1 MFNADGNLH
10 KAMLLASIIAAN
22 SKWLS
27 FPLLTVFAQ
36 GSPTLHLDFRVLEPR
51 NETFSHVNEITQLH
65 KLRIAVVAE
74 SFLPQI
80 NGVTNSVLR
89 ILDFFK
95 CNGHEALIIAPDSA
109 GGPSE
114 YAGFEIMRVPALNVK
129 GLIPIALPQQFAKAR
144 VLDFNPDVIHLA
156 SPALLGNY
164 VARFARKNEIPTL
177 SVYQT
182 DLAGFAN
189 HYGFQIANST
199 LNKFV
204 GRVHS
209 NSDRTLAPSTSAC
222 NYLNELGVPGVEL
235 WRRGVDAERFRPE
248 NRDQELRNS
257 LLGNRPDRTLI
268 GYVGR
273 LAHEK
278 RLEDLISLDEQD
290 DVQLVIVGDGPVR
303 ARLERKLPNAIFTGF
318 KGGAD
323 LARMY
328 ASLDIFIHTGQH
340 ETFCQSIQ
348 EALASGV
355 PVIAPNSGG
364 PIDLVENGK
373 TGYLIN
379 TGNPKEIK
387 RVVKLIQQSDTS
399 ELRQVTRESVVNRT
413 WQSINQELISHYLQL
428 IAIKKSRRK
437 ELVA

>member
-1 MFNADGNLH
+1 MND
-10 KAMLLASIIAAN
+10 
-22 SKWLS
+22 
-27 FPLLTVFAQ
+27 
-36 GSPTLHLDFRVLEPR
+36 
-51 NETFSHVNEITQLH
+51 ITQLH

-95 CNGHEALIIAPDSA
+95 LNGHEAIVVAPESS
-109 GGPSE
+109 GGPTE
-114 YAGFEIMRVPALNVK
+114 YAGFEILRVPALNVK
-129 GLIPIALPQQFAKAR
+129 GLIPIGIPQQFAKAR
-144 VLDFNPDVIHLA
+144 VLDFKPDVIHLA

-164 VARFARKNEIPTL
+164 VARFAKKNEIPTL

-189 HYGFQIANST
+189 HYGFQLANAT

-222 NYLNELGVPGVEL
+222 DYLNDLGVPGVEL
-235 WRRGVDAERFRPE
+235 WRRGVDSERFRPE
-248 NRDQELRNS
+248 NRDQDLRDS
-257 LLGNRPDRTLI
+257 LLGDRPDRTLI
-268 GYVGR
+268 GYIGR

-278 RLEDLISLDEQD
+278 RIEDLISLDEQD
-290 DVQLVIVGDGPVR
+290 DVQLVIVGDGPIR

-318 KGGAD
+318 KNGED

-387 RVVKLIQQSDTS
+387 RVVKLIQEGNAENWRKSARD
-399 ELRQVTRESVVNRT
+399 SVVNRT
-413 WQSINQELISHYLQL
+413 WQSINQELISHYQQL
-428 IAIKKSRRK
+428 ISNRK
-437 ELVA
+437 RTRSELVA

>member
-1 MFNADGNLH
+1 
-10 KAMLLASIIAAN
+10 
-22 SKWLS
+22 
-27 FPLLTVFAQ
+27 
-36 GSPTLHLDFRVLEPR
+36 
-51 NETFSHVNEITQLH
+51 VNDIVQLH

-95 CNGHEALIIAPDSA
+95 LNGHEAIIIAPESV

-114 YAGFEIMRVPALNVK
+114 YAGFEILRVPAINVK

-144 VLDFNPDVIHLA
+144 VLDFTPDIIHLA
-156 SPALLGNY
+156 SPAILGNY
-164 VARFARKNEIPTL
+164 VARFAKKNEIPTL

-189 HYGFQIANST
+189 HYGFQIANAT

-204 GRVHS
+204 GKVHS

-222 NYLNELGVPGVEL
+222 NYLNQLGVQDVEL
-235 WRRGVDAERFRPE
+235 WRRGVDSVRFSPDK
-248 NRDQELRNS
+248 RDEELRKE

-268 GYVGR
+268 GYIGR

-278 RLEDLISLDEQD
+278 RLEDLISLDDQD
-290 DVQLVIVGDGPVR
+290 DVQLVIVGDGPTR

-318 KGGAD
+318 KSGED

-328 ASLDIFIHTGQH
+328 ASLDIFIHTGQD

-387 RVVKLIQQSDTS
+387 RVVKLIQESDTT

-413 WQSINQELISHYLQL
+413 WQSINQELISHYLEL
-428 IAIKKSRRK
+428 ISMKKITPA

>member
-1 MFNADGNLH
+1 
-10 KAMLLASIIAAN
+10 MLLASIMAAN

-36 GSPTLHLDFRVLEPR
+36 GSPTLHLDFRVLEPP
-51 NETFSHVNEITQLH
+51 NETFGHVNEITQLH

-95 CNGHEALIIAPDSA
+95 SNGHEALIIAPDSA
-109 GGPSE
+109 GGPIE

-129 GLIPIALPQQFAKAR
+129 GLIPLALPQQFAKAR

-164 VARFARKNEIPTL
+164 VARFARKSEIPTL

-189 HYGFQIANST
+189 HYGFQIASST

-222 NYLNELGVPGVEL
+222 NYLNDLGVPGVEL

-318 KGGAD
+318 KGGED

-364 PIDLVENGK
+364 PIDLVEDGK

-379 TGNPKEIK
+379 TGNPREIK
-387 RVVKLIQQSDTS
+387 RVVKLIQAGNATDWR
-399 ELRQVTRESVVNRT
+399 ERTRNSVVNRT
-413 WQSINQELISHYLQL
+413 WQSINQELIIHYLQL
-428 IAIKKSRRK
+428 IAMNKLRRK

>member
-1 MFNADGNLH
+1 
-10 KAMLLASIIAAN
+10 
-22 SKWLS
+22 
-27 FPLLTVFAQ
+27 
-36 GSPTLHLDFRVLEPR
+36 
-51 NETFSHVNEITQLH
+51 VNDITQLH

-95 CNGHEALIIAPDSA
+95 LNGHEAIVVAPESS
-109 GGPSE
+109 GGPTE
-114 YAGFEIMRVPALNVK
+114 YAGFEILRVPALNVK
-129 GLIPIALPQQFAKAR
+129 GLIPIGIPQQFAKAR
-144 VLDFNPDVIHLA
+144 VLDFEPDVIHLA
-156 SPALLGNY
+156 SPAILGNY
-164 VARFARKNEIPTL
+164 VARFAKKNEIPTL

-189 HYGFQIANST
+189 HYGFQLANAT

-222 NYLNELGVPGVEL
+222 DYLNELGVPGVQL
-235 WRRGVDAERFRPE
+235 WRRGVDSERFRPE
-248 NRDQELRNS
+248 NRDQDLRDS
-257 LLGNRPDRTLI
+257 LLGDRPDRTLI
-268 GYVGR
+268 GYIGR

-278 RLEDLISLDEQD
+278 RIEDLISLDEQD
-290 DVQLVIVGDGPVR
+290 DVQLVIVGDGPIR

-318 KGGAD
+318 KNGED

-387 RVVKLIQQSDTS
+387 RVVKLIQEGNAENWRKSARD
-399 ELRQVTRESVVNRT
+399 SVVNRT
-413 WQSINQELISHYLQL
+413 WQSINQELISHYQQL
-428 IAIKKSRRK
+428 ISNRK
-437 ELVA
+437 RTRSELVA

>member
-1 MFNADGNLH
+1 M
-10 KAMLLASIIAAN
+10 
-22 SKWLS
+22 
-27 FPLLTVFAQ
+27 
-36 GSPTLHLDFRVLEPR
+36 
-51 NETFSHVNEITQLH
+51 NEITQLH
-65 KLRIAVVAE
+65 KLRVAVVAE

-95 CNGHEALIIAPDSA
+95 SNGHEAIIIAPESV

-114 YAGFEIMRVPALNVK
+114 YAGFEILRVPAINVK
-129 GLIPIALPQQFAKAR
+129 GLIPIALPQQLAKAR
-144 VLDFNPDVIHLA
+144 VLNFQPDVIHLA

-164 VARFARKNEIPTL
+164 VARFAKKNAIPTL

-189 HYGFQIANST
+189 HYGFQLANAT

-222 NYLNELGVPGVEL
+222 DYLNELGVPGVEL
-235 WRRGVDAERFRPE
+235 WRRGVDSERFRPE
-248 NRDQELRNS
+248 NRDQNLRNS
-257 LLGNRPDRTLI
+257 LLGNRPDRTLV
-268 GYVGR
+268 GYIGR

-278 RLEDLISLDEQD
+278 RIEDLISLDEQD
-290 DVQLVIVGDGPVR
+290 DVQLVIVGDGPIR
-303 ARLERKLPNAIFTGF
+303 ERLERKLPNAIFTGF
-318 KGGAD
+318 KTGHD

-364 PIDLVENGK
+364 PIDLVEDGK

-387 RVVKLIQQSDTS
+387 RVVKLIQQSNAA
-399 ELRQVTRESVVNRT
+399 ELRKVTRESVVNRT
-413 WQSINQELISHYLQL
+413 WLSINQELIRHYLDL
-428 IAIKKSRRK
+428 IAAKESSRAG
-437 ELVA
+437 LVA

>member
-1 MFNADGNLH
+1 M
-10 KAMLLASIIAAN
+10 
-22 SKWLS
+22 
-27 FPLLTVFAQ
+27 
-36 GSPTLHLDFRVLEPR
+36 
-51 NETFSHVNEITQLH
+51 QLR

-89 ILDFFK
+89 ILDFFQK
-95 CNGHEALIIAPDSA
+95 NGHEALIIAPESN
-109 GGPSE
+109 GGPTE
-114 YAGFEIMRVPALNVK
+114 YAGFEILRVPALNVK
-129 GLIPIALPQQFAKAR
+129 GLIPIGLPQQFAKAR
-144 VLDFNPDVIHLA
+144 VLDFNPDIIHLA
-156 SPALLGNY
+156 SPAILGNY
-164 VARFARKNEIPTL
+164 MARFAKKSEIPTL

-189 HYGFQIANST
+189 HYGFQIANTT
-199 LNKFV
+199 LNRFV

-222 NYLNELGVPGVEL
+222 NYLNELGVKEVEL
-235 WRRGVDAERFRPE
+235 WRRGVDSERFSPE
-248 NRDQELRNS
+248 KSDEELRKE
-257 LLGNRPDRTLI
+257 LLGNRQDRTLI
-268 GYVGR
+268 GYIGR

-290 DVQLVIVGDGPVR
+290 DVQLVIVGDGPTR

-318 KGGAD
+318 KNGED
-323 LARMY
+323 LSRIY
-328 ASLDIFIHTGQH
+328 ASLDIFIHTGQD

-364 PIDLVENGK
+364 PIDLVEDGK

-387 RVVKLIQQSDTS
+387 RAVKLIQQSDVT
-399 ELRQVTRESVVNRT
+399 EMRKVTRESVVNRT
-413 WQSINQELISHYLQL
+413 WQSINQELINHYLDL
-428 IAIKKSRRK
+428 IAVKATNRA

>member
-1 MFNADGNLH
+1 
-10 KAMLLASIIAAN
+10 
-22 SKWLS
+22 
-27 FPLLTVFAQ
+27 
-36 GSPTLHLDFRVLEPR
+36 
-51 NETFSHVNEITQLH
+51 VNEITQLH
-65 KLRIAVVAE
+65 KLRVAVVAE

-95 CNGHEALIIAPDSA
+95 SNGHEAIIIAPESV

-114 YAGFEIMRVPALNVK
+114 YAGFEILRVPAINVK
-129 GLIPIALPQQFAKAR
+129 GLIPIALPQQLAKAR
-144 VLDFNPDVIHLA
+144 VLNFQPDVIHLA

-164 VARFARKNEIPTL
+164 VARFAKKNAIPTL

-189 HYGFQIANST
+189 HYGFQLANAT

-222 NYLNELGVPGVEL
+222 DYLNELGVPGVEL
-235 WRRGVDAERFRPE
+235 WRRGVDSERFRPE
-248 NRDQELRNS
+248 NRDQNLRNS
-257 LLGNRPDRTLI
+257 LLGNRPDRTLV
-268 GYVGR
+268 GYIGR

-278 RLEDLISLDEQD
+278 RIEDLISLDEQD
-290 DVQLVIVGDGPVR
+290 DVQLVIVGDGPIR
-303 ARLERKLPNAIFTGF
+303 ERLERKLPNAIFTGF
-318 KGGAD
+318 KTGHD

-364 PIDLVENGK
+364 PIDLVEDGK

-387 RVVKLIQQSDTS
+387 RVVKLIQQSDVT
-399 ELRQVTRESVVNRT
+399 ELRKVTRESVVNRT
-413 WQSINQELISHYLQL
+413 WLSINQELIKHYLDL
-428 IAIKKSRRK
+428 IAAKESSRA

>member
-1 MFNADGNLH
+1 
-10 KAMLLASIIAAN
+10 
-22 SKWLS
+22 
-27 FPLLTVFAQ
+27 
-36 GSPTLHLDFRVLEPR
+36 
-51 NETFSHVNEITQLH
+51 VNEITQLH
-65 KLRIAVVAE
+65 KLRVAVVAE

-95 CNGHEALIIAPDSA
+95 SNGHEAIIIAPESV

-114 YAGFEIMRVPALNVK
+114 YAGFEILRVPAINVK
-129 GLIPIALPQQFAKAR
+129 GLIPIALPQQLAKAR
-144 VLDFNPDVIHLA
+144 VLNFQPDVIHLA

-164 VARFARKNEIPTL
+164 VARFAKKNAIPTL

-189 HYGFQIANST
+189 HYGFQLANAT

-222 NYLNELGVPGVEL
+222 DYLNELGVPGVEL
-235 WRRGVDAERFRPE
+235 WRRGVDSERFRPE
-248 NRDQELRNS
+248 NRDQNLRNS
-257 LLGNRPDRTLI
+257 LLGNRPDRTLV
-268 GYVGR
+268 GYIGR

-278 RLEDLISLDEQD
+278 RIEDLISLDEQE
-290 DVQLVIVGDGPVR
+290 DVQLVIVGDGPIR
-303 ARLERKLPNAIFTGF
+303 ERLERKLPNAIFTGF
-318 KGGAD
+318 KTGHD

-364 PIDLVENGK
+364 PIDLVEDGK

-387 RVVKLIQQSDTS
+387 RVVKLIQQSNAA
-399 ELRQVTRESVVNRT
+399 ELRKVTRESVVNRT
-413 WQSINQELISHYLQL
+413 WLSINQELIRHYLDL
-428 IAIKKSRRK
+428 IAAKESSRAG
-437 ELVA
+437 LVA

>member
-1 MFNADGNLH
+1 M
-10 KAMLLASIIAAN
+10 
-22 SKWLS
+22 
-27 FPLLTVFAQ
+27 
-36 GSPTLHLDFRVLEPR
+36 
-51 NETFSHVNEITQLH
+51 NEITQLH

-89 ILDFFK
+89 ILDFFQK
-95 CNGHEALIIAPDSA
+95 NGHEALIIAPESN
-109 GGPSE
+109 GGPTE
-114 YAGFEIMRVPALNVK
+114 YAGFEIVRVPALNVK
-129 GLIPIALPQQFAKAR
+129 GLIPIGLPQQIAKAR
-144 VLDFNPDVIHLA
+144 VLNFNPDIIHLA

-164 VARFARKNEIPTL
+164 VARFAKKNEIPTL

-189 HYGFQIANST
+189 HYGFQMANAT

-222 NYLNELGVPGVEL
+222 NYLNELGVQDVEL
-235 WRRGVDAERFRPE
+235 WRRGVDSERFSPE
-248 NRDQELRNS
+248 KRDEDLRKE

-268 GYVGR
+268 GYIGR

-290 DVQLVIVGDGPVR
+290 DVQLVIVGDGPTR

-318 KGGAD
+318 KNGED
-323 LARMY
+323 LGRMY
-328 ASLDIFIHTGQH
+328 ASLDIFIHTGKH

-387 RVVKLIQQSDTS
+387 RVVKLIQAGDVAKWR
-399 ELRQVTRESVVNRT
+399 EATRESVINRT
-413 WQSINQELISHYLQL
+413 WQSINQELISHYLEL
-428 IAIKKSRRK
+428 ISMKRISRA

>member
-1 MFNADGNLH
+1 
-10 KAMLLASIIAAN
+10 
-22 SKWLS
+22 
-27 FPLLTVFAQ
+27 
-36 GSPTLHLDFRVLEPR
+36 
-51 NETFSHVNEITQLH
+51 VNEITQLH

-95 CNGHEALIIAPDSA
+95 LNGHEAIIIAPESV

-114 YAGFEIMRVPALNVK
+114 YAGFEILRVPAINVK
-129 GLIPIALPQQFAKAR
+129 GLIPVALPQQSAKSR
-144 VLDFNPDVIHLA
+144 VLDFNPDIIHLA
-156 SPALLGNY
+156 SPAILGNY

-189 HYGFQIANST
+189 HYGFQIANAT

-222 NYLNELGVPGVEL
+222 DYLNDLGVPGVEL
-235 WRRGVDAERFRPE
+235 WRRGVDSERFRPE
-248 NRDQELRNS
+248 NRDKELRDS

-290 DVQLVIVGDGPVR
+290 DVQLVIVGDGPTR

-318 KGGAD
+318 KSGEE
-323 LARMY
+323 LSRIY
-328 ASLDIFIHTGQH
+328 ASLDIFIHTGQD

-355 PVIAPNSGG
+355 PIIAPNSGG

-387 RVVKLIQQSDTS
+387 RVVKLIQEGDAASWREATRQS
-399 ELRQVTRESVVNRT
+399 VINRT
-413 WQSINQELISHYLQL
+413 WQSINQELISHYLDL
-428 IAIKKSRRK
+428 IAAKSAKRA

>member
-1 MFNADGNLH
+1 M
-10 KAMLLASIIAAN
+10 
-22 SKWLS
+22 
-27 FPLLTVFAQ
+27 
-36 GSPTLHLDFRVLEPR
+36 
-51 NETFSHVNEITQLH
+51 NEITQLH

-95 CNGHEALIIAPDSA
+95 LNGHEAIIIAPESV

-114 YAGFEIMRVPALNVK
+114 YAGFEILRVPAINVK

-144 VLDFNPDVIHLA
+144 VLDFNPDIIHLA
-156 SPALLGNY
+156 SPAILGNY
-164 VARFARKNEIPTL
+164 VARFAKKNEIPAL

-222 NYLNELGVPGVEL
+222 DYLNELGVQDVEL
-235 WRRGVDAERFRPE
+235 WRRGVDSERFSPE
-248 NRDQELRNS
+248 KRDEELRKE

-290 DVQLVIVGDGPVR
+290 DVQLVIVGDGPTR

-318 KGGAD
+318 KNGED
-323 LARMY
+323 LSRMY
-328 ASLDIFIHTGQH
+328 ASLDIFIHTGQD

-355 PVIAPNSGG
+355 PIIAPNSGG

-387 RVVKLIQQSDTS
+387 RVVKLIQEGDVANWR
-399 ELRQVTRESVVNRT
+399 EATRESVVNRT
-413 WQSINQELISHYLQL
+413 WKSINQELISHYLDL
-428 IAIKKSRRK
+428 IAAKSTKRA

>member
-1 MFNADGNLH
+1 MND
-10 KAMLLASIIAAN
+10 IA
-22 SKWLS
+22 
-27 FPLLTVFAQ
+27 
-36 GSPTLHLDFRVLEPR
+36 
-51 NETFSHVNEITQLH
+51 QLH

-89 ILDFFK
+89 ILDFFEK
-95 CNGHEALIIAPDSA
+95 NGHEALIIAPESN
-109 GGPSE
+109 GGPTE
-114 YAGFEIMRVPALNVK
+114 YAGFEILRVPALNVK
-129 GLIPIALPQQFAKAR
+129 GLIPIGLPQQFAKAR
-144 VLDFNPDVIHLA
+144 VLNFNPDIIHLA
-156 SPALLGNY
+156 SPAILGNF
-164 VARFARKNEIPTL
+164 VARFAKKNEIPTL

-189 HYGFQIANST
+189 HYGFQIANTT

-204 GRVHS
+204 GKVHS

-222 NYLNELGVPGVEL
+222 NYLNQLGVQDVEL
-235 WRRGVDAERFRPE
+235 WRRGVDSVRFSPIK
-248 NRDQELRNS
+248 RDEELRNE

-268 GYVGR
+268 GYIGR

-278 RLEDLISLDEQD
+278 RLEDLISLDDQD
-290 DVQLVIVGDGPVR
+290 DVQLVIVGDGPTR

-318 KGGAD
+318 KSGED

-328 ASLDIFIHTGQH
+328 ASLDIFIHTGQD

-387 RVVKLIQQSDTS
+387 RVVKLIQQSDTT
-399 ELRQVTRESVVNRT
+399 ELRQVTRQSVVNRT
-413 WQSINQELISHYLQL
+413 WQSINQELISHYLEL
-428 IAIKKSRRK
+428 ISMKKITPA

>member
-1 MFNADGNLH
+1 
-10 KAMLLASIIAAN
+10 
-22 SKWLS
+22 
-27 FPLLTVFAQ
+27 
-36 GSPTLHLDFRVLEPR
+36 
-51 NETFSHVNEITQLH
+51 VNEITQLH
-65 KLRIAVVAE
+65 KLRVAVVAE

-95 CNGHEALIIAPDSA
+95 SNGHEAIIIAPESV

-114 YAGFEIMRVPALNVK
+114 YAGFEILRVPAINVK
-129 GLIPIALPQQFAKAR
+129 GLIPIALPQQLAKAR
-144 VLDFNPDVIHLA
+144 VLNFQPDVIHLA

-164 VARFARKNEIPTL
+164 VARFAKKNAIPTL

-189 HYGFQIANST
+189 HYGFQLANAT

-222 NYLNELGVPGVEL
+222 DYLNELGVPGVEL
-235 WRRGVDAERFRPE
+235 WRRGVDSERFRPE
-248 NRDQELRNS
+248 NRDQDLRNS
-257 LLGNRPDRTLI
+257 LLGNRPDRTLV
-268 GYVGR
+268 GYIGR

-278 RLEDLISLDEQD
+278 RIEDLISLDEQD
-290 DVQLVIVGDGPVR
+290 DVQLVIVGDGPIR
-303 ARLERKLPNAIFTGF
+303 ERLERKLPNAIFTGF
-318 KGGAD
+318 KTGHD

-364 PIDLVENGK
+364 PIDLVEDGK

-387 RVVKLIQQSDTS
+387 RVVKLIQQSNAA
-399 ELRQVTRESVVNRT
+399 ELRKVTRESVVNRT
-413 WQSINQELISHYLQL
+413 WLSINQELIRHYLDL
-428 IAIKKSRRK
+428 IAAKESSRAG
-437 ELVA
+437 LVA

>member
-1 MFNADGNLH
+1 MND
-10 KAMLLASIIAAN
+10 IA
-22 SKWLS
+22 
-27 FPLLTVFAQ
+27 
-36 GSPTLHLDFRVLEPR
+36 
-51 NETFSHVNEITQLH
+51 QLH

-89 ILDFFK
+89 ILDFFEK
-95 CNGHEALIIAPDSA
+95 NGHEALIIAPESN
-109 GGPSE
+109 GGPTE
-114 YAGFEIMRVPALNVK
+114 YAGFEILRVPALNVK
-129 GLIPIALPQQFAKAR
+129 GLIPIGLPQQFAKAR
-144 VLDFNPDVIHLA
+144 VLNFNPDIIHLA
-156 SPALLGNY
+156 SPAILGNY
-164 VARFARKNEIPTL
+164 VARFAKKNEIPTL

-189 HYGFQIANST
+189 HYGFQIANTT

-204 GRVHS
+204 GKVHS

-222 NYLNELGVPGVEL
+222 NYLNQLGVQDVEL
-235 WRRGVDAERFRPE
+235 WRRGVDSVRFSPIK
-248 NRDQELRNS
+248 RDEELRKE

-268 GYVGR
+268 GYIGR

-278 RLEDLISLDEQD
+278 RLEDLISLDDQD
-290 DVQLVIVGDGPVR
+290 DVQLVIVGDGPTR

-318 KGGAD
+318 KSGED

-328 ASLDIFIHTGQH
+328 ASLDIFIHTGQD

-387 RVVKLIQQSDTS
+387 RVVKLIQQSDTT
-399 ELRQVTRESVVNRT
+399 ELRQVTRKSVVNRT
-413 WQSINQELISHYLQL
+413 WQSINQELISHYLEL
-428 IAIKKSRRK
+428 ISMKKITPA

>member
-1 MFNADGNLH
+1 M
-10 KAMLLASIIAAN
+10 
-22 SKWLS
+22 
-27 FPLLTVFAQ
+27 
-36 GSPTLHLDFRVLEPR
+36 
-51 NETFSHVNEITQLH
+51 NEITQLH
-65 KLRIAVVAE
+65 KLRVAVVAE

-95 CNGHEALIIAPDSA
+95 SNGHEAIIIAPESV

-114 YAGFEIMRVPALNVK
+114 YAGFEILRVPAINVK
-129 GLIPIALPQQFAKAR
+129 GLIPIALPQQLAKAR
-144 VLDFNPDVIHLA
+144 VLNFQPDVIHLA

-164 VARFARKNEIPTL
+164 VARFAKKNAIPTL

-189 HYGFQIANST
+189 HYGFQLANAT

-222 NYLNELGVPGVEL
+222 DYLNELGVPGVEL
-235 WRRGVDAERFRPE
+235 WRRGVDSERFRPE
-248 NRDQELRNS
+248 NRDQNLRNS
-257 LLGNRPDRTLI
+257 LLGNRPDRTLV
-268 GYVGR
+268 GYIGR

-278 RLEDLISLDEQD
+278 RIEDLISLDEQD
-290 DVQLVIVGDGPVR
+290 DVQLVIVGDGPIR
-303 ARLERKLPNAIFTGF
+303 ERLERKLPNAIFTGF
-318 KGGAD
+318 KTGHD

-364 PIDLVENGK
+364 PIDLVEDGK

-387 RVVKLIQQSDTS
+387 RVVKLIQQSDVT
-399 ELRQVTRESVVNRT
+399 ELRKVTRESVVNRT
-413 WQSINQELISHYLQL
+413 WLSINQELIKHYLDL
-428 IAIKKSRRK
+428 IAAKESSRA

>member
-1 MFNADGNLH
+1 M
-10 KAMLLASIIAAN
+10 
-22 SKWLS
+22 
-27 FPLLTVFAQ
+27 
-36 GSPTLHLDFRVLEPR
+36 
-51 NETFSHVNEITQLH
+51 QLH

-89 ILDFFK
+89 ILDFFQK
-95 CNGHEALIIAPDSA
+95 NGHDAIVIAPESN

-114 YAGFEIMRVPALNVK
+114 YAGFEIIRVPAINVK
-129 GLIPIALPQQFAKAR
+129 GLIPIALPQQNAKASL
-144 VLDFNPDVIHLA
+144 VNFNPDIIHLA

-164 VARFARKNEIPTL
+164 VARFARKLEIPTL

-189 HYGFQIANST
+189 HYGFQLANAT

-209 NSDRTLAPSTSAC
+209 NSDRTLAPSSSAC
-222 NYLNELGVPGVEL
+222 TYLNELGVPGVEL
-235 WRRGVDAERFRPE
+235 WRRGVDSERFSPE
-248 NRDQELRNS
+248 NRDEVLRKS
-257 LLGNRPDRTLI
+257 LLGDRPDRTLI
-268 GYVGR
+268 GYIGR

-290 DVQLVIVGDGPVR
+290 DVQLVIVGDGPIR
-303 ARLERKLPNAIFTGF
+303 ERLERKLPNAIFTGF
-318 KGGAD
+318 QNGQD

-364 PIDLVENGK
+364 PIDLVEDGK

-387 RVVKLIQQSDTS
+387 RVVKLIQQSDAI
-399 ELRQVTRESVVNRT
+399 EIRKVTRESVVNRT
-413 WQSINQELISHYLQL
+413 WQSINQELINHYQEL
-428 IAIKKSRRK
+428 ISNKKNLRS

>member
-1 MFNADGNLH
+1 M
-10 KAMLLASIIAAN
+10 
-22 SKWLS
+22 
-27 FPLLTVFAQ
+27 
-36 GSPTLHLDFRVLEPR
+36 
-51 NETFSHVNEITQLH
+51 NEITQLH
-65 KLRIAVVAE
+65 KLRVAVVAE

-95 CNGHEALIIAPDSA
+95 SNGHEAIIIAPESV

-114 YAGFEIMRVPALNVK
+114 YAGYEILRVPAINVK
-129 GLIPIALPQQFAKAR
+129 GLIPIALPQQLAKAR
-144 VLDFNPDVIHLA
+144 VLNFQPDVIHLA

-164 VARFARKNEIPTL
+164 VARFAKKNAIPTL

-189 HYGFQIANST
+189 HYGFQLANAT

-222 NYLNELGVPGVEL
+222 DYLNELGVPGVEL
-235 WRRGVDAERFRPE
+235 WRRGVDSERFRPE
-248 NRDQELRNS
+248 NRDQDLRNS

-268 GYVGR
+268 GYIGR

-278 RLEDLISLDEQD
+278 RIEDLISLDEQD
-290 DVQLVIVGDGPVR
+290 DVQLVIVGDGPIR
-303 ARLERKLPNAIFTGF
+303 ERLERKLPNAIFTGF
-318 KGGAD
+318 KTGHD

-364 PIDLVENGK
+364 PIDLVEDGK

-387 RVVKLIQQSDTS
+387 RVVKLIQQSDVT
-399 ELRQVTRESVVNRT
+399 EMRKVTRESVVNRT
-413 WQSINQELISHYLQL
+413 WQSINQELISHYLEL
-428 IAIKKSRRK
+428 ISMKKISQA

>member
-1 MFNADGNLH
+1 
-10 KAMLLASIIAAN
+10 
-22 SKWLS
+22 
-27 FPLLTVFAQ
+27 
-36 GSPTLHLDFRVLEPR
+36 
-51 NETFSHVNEITQLH
+51 VNDIVQLH

-95 CNGHEALIIAPDSA
+95 LNGHEAIIIAPESV

-114 YAGFEIMRVPALNVK
+114 YAGFEILRVPAINVK

-144 VLDFNPDVIHLA
+144 VLDFNPDIIHLA
-156 SPALLGNY
+156 SPAILGNY
-164 VARFARKNEIPTL
+164 VARFAKKNEIPTL

-222 NYLNELGVPGVEL
+222 DYLNELGVQDVEL
-235 WRRGVDAERFRPE
+235 WRRGVDSERFSPE
-248 NRDQELRNS
+248 KRDEELRKE

-290 DVQLVIVGDGPVR
+290 DVQLVIVGDGPTR

-318 KGGAD
+318 KNGED
-323 LARMY
+323 LSRMY
-328 ASLDIFIHTGQH
+328 ASLDIFIHTGQD

-355 PVIAPNSGG
+355 PIIAPNSGG

-387 RVVKLIQQSDTS
+387 RVVKLIQEGDVANWR
-399 ELRQVTRESVVNRT
+399 EATRESVINRT
-413 WQSINQELISHYLQL
+413 WKSINQELISHYLDL
-428 IAIKKSRRK
+428 IAAKSTKRV

>member
-1 MFNADGNLH
+1 MND
-10 KAMLLASIIAAN
+10 
-22 SKWLS
+22 
-27 FPLLTVFAQ
+27 
-36 GSPTLHLDFRVLEPR
+36 
-51 NETFSHVNEITQLH
+51 ITQLH

-95 CNGHEALIIAPDSA
+95 LNGHEAIVVAPESS
-109 GGPSE
+109 GGPTE
-114 YAGFEIMRVPALNVK
+114 YAGFEILRVPALNVK
-129 GLIPIALPQQFAKAR
+129 GLIPIGIPQQFAKAR
-144 VLDFNPDVIHLA
+144 VLDFKPDVIHLA

-164 VARFARKNEIPTL
+164 VARFAKKNEIPTL

-189 HYGFQIANST
+189 HYGFQLANAT

-222 NYLNELGVPGVEL
+222 DYLNDLGVPGVEL
-235 WRRGVDAERFRPE
+235 WRRGVDSERFRPE
-248 NRDQELRNS
+248 NRDQDLRDS
-257 LLGNRPDRTLI
+257 LLGDRPDRTLI
-268 GYVGR
+268 GYIGR

-278 RLEDLISLDEQD
+278 RIEDLISLDEQD
-290 DVQLVIVGDGPVR
+290 DVQLVIVGDGPIR

-318 KGGAD
+318 KNGED

-387 RVVKLIQQSDTS
+387 RVVKLIQDGDAAIWRKSA
-399 ELRQVTRESVVNRT
+399 RESVVNRT
-413 WQSINQELISHYLQL
+413 WQSINQELISHYQQL
-428 IAIKKSRRK
+428 ISNQKRTRS

>member
-1 MFNADGNLH
+1 VND
-10 KAMLLASIIAAN
+10 IA
-22 SKWLS
+22 
-27 FPLLTVFAQ
+27 
-36 GSPTLHLDFRVLEPR
+36 
-51 NETFSHVNEITQLH
+51 QLH

-89 ILDFFK
+89 ILDFFEK
-95 CNGHEALIIAPDSA
+95 NGHEALIIAPESN
-109 GGPSE
+109 GGPTE
-114 YAGFEIMRVPALNVK
+114 YAGFEILRVPALNVK
-129 GLIPIALPQQFAKAR
+129 GLIPIGLPQQFAKAR
-144 VLDFNPDVIHLA
+144 VLNFNPDIIHLA
-156 SPALLGNY
+156 SPAILGNY
-164 VARFARKNEIPTL
+164 VARFAKKNEIPTL

-189 HYGFQIANST
+189 HYGFQIANTT

-204 GRVHS
+204 GKVHS

-222 NYLNELGVPGVEL
+222 NYLNQLGVQDVEL
-235 WRRGVDAERFRPE
+235 WRRGVDSVRFSPIK
-248 NRDQELRNS
+248 RDEELRKE

-268 GYVGR
+268 GYIGR

-278 RLEDLISLDEQD
+278 RLEDLISLDDQD
-290 DVQLVIVGDGPVR
+290 DVQLVIVGDGPTR

-318 KGGAD
+318 KSGED

-328 ASLDIFIHTGQH
+328 ASLDIFIHTGQD

-387 RVVKLIQQSDTS
+387 RVVKLIQQSDTT
-399 ELRQVTRESVVNRT
+399 ELRQVTRKSVVNRT
-413 WQSINQELISHYLQL
+413 WQSINQELISHYLEL
-428 IAIKKSRRK
+428 ISMKKITPA

>member
-1 MFNADGNLH
+1 
-10 KAMLLASIIAAN
+10 
-22 SKWLS
+22 
-27 FPLLTVFAQ
+27 
-36 GSPTLHLDFRVLEPR
+36 
-51 NETFSHVNEITQLH
+51 VNEITQLH
-65 KLRIAVVAE
+65 KLRVAVVAE

-95 CNGHEALIIAPDSA
+95 SNGHEAIIIAPESV

-114 YAGFEIMRVPALNVK
+114 YAGYEILRVPAINVK
-129 GLIPIALPQQFAKAR
+129 GLIPIALPQQLAKAR
-144 VLDFNPDVIHLA
+144 VLNFQPDVIHLA

-164 VARFARKNEIPTL
+164 VARFAKKNAIPTL

-189 HYGFQIANST
+189 HYGFQLANAT

-222 NYLNELGVPGVEL
+222 DYLSELGVPGVEL
-235 WRRGVDAERFRPE
+235 WRRGVDSERFRPE
-248 NRDQELRNS
+248 NRDQDLRNS
-257 LLGNRPDRTLI
+257 LLGNRPDRTLV
-268 GYVGR
+268 GYIGR

-278 RLEDLISLDEQD
+278 RIEDLISLDEQD
-290 DVQLVIVGDGPVR
+290 DVQLVIVGDGPIR
-303 ARLERKLPNAIFTGF
+303 ERLERKLPNAIFTGF
-318 KGGAD
+318 KTGHD

-364 PIDLVENGK
+364 PIDLVEDGK

-387 RVVKLIQQSDTS
+387 RVVKLIQQSNAA
-399 ELRQVTRESVVNRT
+399 ELRKVTRESVVNRT
-413 WQSINQELISHYLQL
+413 WLSINQELIRHYLDL
-428 IAIKKSRRK
+428 IAAKESSRAG
-437 ELVA
+437 LVA

>member
-1 MFNADGNLH
+1 M
-10 KAMLLASIIAAN
+10 
-22 SKWLS
+22 
-27 FPLLTVFAQ
+27 
-36 GSPTLHLDFRVLEPR
+36 
-51 NETFSHVNEITQLH
+51 NEITQLH
-65 KLRIAVVAE
+65 KLRVAVVAE

-95 CNGHEALIIAPDSA
+95 SNGHEAIIIAPESV

-114 YAGFEIMRVPALNVK
+114 YAGFEILRVPAINVK
-129 GLIPIALPQQFAKAR
+129 GLIPIALPQQLAKAR
-144 VLDFNPDVIHLA
+144 VLNFQPDVIHLA

-164 VARFARKNEIPTL
+164 VARFAKKNAIPTL

-189 HYGFQIANST
+189 HYGFQLANAT

-222 NYLNELGVPGVEL
+222 DYLNELGVPGVEL
-235 WRRGVDAERFRPE
+235 WRRGVDSERFRPE
-248 NRDQELRNS
+248 NRDQDLRNS
-257 LLGNRPDRTLI
+257 LLGNRPDRTLV
-268 GYVGR
+268 GYIGR

-278 RLEDLISLDEQD
+278 RIEDLISLDEQD
-290 DVQLVIVGDGPVR
+290 DVQLVIVGDGPIR
-303 ARLERKLPNAIFTGF
+303 ERLERKLPNAIFIGF
-318 KGGAD
+318 KTGHD

-364 PIDLVENGK
+364 PIDLVEDGK

-387 RVVKLIQQSDTS
+387 RVVKLIQQSNAA
-399 ELRQVTRESVVNRT
+399 ELRKVTRESVVNRT
-413 WQSINQELISHYLQL
+413 WLSINQELIRHYLDL
-428 IAIKKSRRK
+428 IAAKESSRAG
-437 ELVA
+437 LVA

>member
-1 MFNADGNLH
+1 M
-10 KAMLLASIIAAN
+10 
-22 SKWLS
+22 
-27 FPLLTVFAQ
+27 
-36 GSPTLHLDFRVLEPR
+36 
-51 NETFSHVNEITQLH
+51 NEITQLH

-95 CNGHEALIIAPDSA
+95 SNGHEAIVLAPEAA

-114 YAGFEIMRVPALNVK
+114 YAGFEIVRVPALNVK
-129 GLIPIALPQQFAKAR
+129 GLIPIALPQQLAKAT
-144 VLDFNPDVIHLA
+144 LLNFNPDIIHLA

-164 VARFARKNEIPTL
+164 VARFAKKNEIPTL

-189 HYGFQIANST
+189 HYGFQLANAT

-222 NYLNELGVPGVEL
+222 DYLNDLGVPGVEL
-235 WRRGVDAERFRPE
+235 WRRGVDSERFHPE
-248 NRDQELRNS
+248 KRDETLRKS
-257 LLGNRPDRTLI
+257 ILGNRPDRTLI

-278 RLEDLISLDEQD
+278 RIEDLISLDEQD
-290 DVQLVIVGDGPVR
+290 DVQLVIVGDGPIR
-303 ARLERKLPNAIFTGF
+303 PRLERKLPNAIFTGF
-318 KGGAD
+318 KNGED
-323 LARMY
+323 LGRMY
-328 ASLDIFIHTGQH
+328 ASLDIFIHTGKH

-364 PIDLVENGK
+364 PIDLVDEGK
-373 TGYLIN
+373 TGFLIN
-379 TGNPKEIK
+379 TGNPKEIR
-387 RVVKLIQQSDTS
+387 RVVKLIQQGSAV
-399 ELRQVTRESVVNRT
+399 EWRRAARESVINRT
-413 WQSINQELISHYLQL
+413 WQAINLELIGHYLQL
-428 IAIKKSRRK
+428 ISKKKNLRS

>member
-1 MFNADGNLH
+1 V
-10 KAMLLASIIAAN
+10 
-22 SKWLS
+22 
-27 FPLLTVFAQ
+27 T
-36 GSPTLHLDFRVLEPR
+36 
-51 NETFSHVNEITQLH
+51 EITQLY

-89 ILDFFK
+89 ILDFFQK
-95 CNGHEALIIAPDSA
+95 NGHEALIIAPESN
-109 GGPSE
+109 GGPTE
-114 YAGFEIMRVPALNVK
+114 YAGFEILRVPALNVK
-129 GLIPIALPQQFAKAR
+129 GLIPIGLPQQIAKAR
-144 VLDFNPDVIHLA
+144 VLNFNPDIIHLA

-164 VARFARKNEIPTL
+164 VARFAKKNEIPTL

-189 HYGFQIANST
+189 HYGFQLANAT

-222 NYLNELGVPGVEL
+222 DYLIELGVQDVEL
-235 WRRGVDAERFRPE
+235 WRRGVDSERFSPE
-248 NRDQELRNS
+248 KRDEELRKE

-268 GYVGR
+268 GYIGR

-290 DVQLVIVGDGPVR
+290 DVQLVIVGDGPTR
-303 ARLERKLPNAIFTGF
+303 ARLERKLPSAIFTGF
-318 KGGAD
+318 KNGED
-323 LARMY
+323 LALMY
-328 ASLDIFIHTGQH
+328 ASLDIFIHTGKH

-387 RVVKLIQQSDTS
+387 RVVKLIQAGDVAKW
-399 ELRQVTRESVVNRT
+399 RDATRESVINRT
-413 WQSINQELISHYLQL
+413 WQSINQELISHYLDL
-428 IAIKKSRRK
+428 IAAKGTARA

>member
-1 MFNADGNLH
+1 V
-10 KAMLLASIIAAN
+10 K
-22 SKWLS
+22 
-27 FPLLTVFAQ
+27 
-36 GSPTLHLDFRVLEPR
+36 
-51 NETFSHVNEITQLH
+51 EITQLH
-65 KLRIAVVAE
+65 QLRIAVVAE

-80 NGVTNSVLR
+80 NGVTNSVIR

-95 CNGHEALIIAPDSA
+95 NNGHEAIVIAPESPGA
-109 GGPSE
+109 PTE
-114 YAGFEIMRVPALNVK
+114 YAGFEVIRVPAINVK
-129 GLIPIALPQQFAKAR
+129 GLIPIALPHLQAKAR
-144 VLDFNPDVIHLA
+144 LLEFNPDIIHLA

-164 VARFARKNEIPTL
+164 VARFAKKSLIPTL

-189 HYGFQIANST
+189 HYGFQLANAT

-222 NYLNELGVPGVEL
+222 DYLQQLGVPDVEL
-235 WRRGVDAERFRPE
+235 WRRGVDSERFRPE
-248 NRDQELRNS
+248 NRDEELRRS
-257 LLGNRPDRTLI
+257 LLGDRPDRTLI
-268 GYVGR
+268 GYIGR

-278 RLEDLISLDEQD
+278 RIEDLITLDDQD
-290 DVQLVIVGDGPVR
+290 DVQLVIVGDGPIR
-303 ARLERKLPNAIFTGF
+303 ERLERKLPNAIFTGF
-318 KGGAD
+318 KNGQD

-328 ASLDIFIHTGQH
+328 ASLDIFIHAGQH

-364 PIDLVENGK
+364 PIDLVEDGK

-387 RVVKLIQQSDTS
+387 RAVKLIQQADQD
-399 ELRQVTRESVVNRT
+399 ELRKVTRESVVNRT
-413 WQSINQELISHYLQL
+413 WQSINQELIKHYLDL
-428 IAIKKSRRK
+428 IAAKAFNQS

>member
-1 MFNADGNLH
+1 
-10 KAMLLASIIAAN
+10 
-22 SKWLS
+22 
-27 FPLLTVFAQ
+27 
-36 GSPTLHLDFRVLEPR
+36 
-51 NETFSHVNEITQLH
+51 VNEITQLH

-95 CNGHEALIIAPDSA
+95 LNGHEAIIIAPESV

-114 YAGFEIMRVPALNVK
+114 YAGFEILRVPAINVK

-144 VLDFNPDVIHLA
+144 VLDFNPDIIHLA
-156 SPALLGNY
+156 SPAILGNY
-164 VARFARKNEIPTL
+164 VARFAKKNEIPAL

-222 NYLNELGVPGVEL
+222 DYLNELGVQDVEL
-235 WRRGVDAERFRPE
+235 WRRGVDSERFSPE
-248 NRDQELRNS
+248 KRDEELRKE

-290 DVQLVIVGDGPVR
+290 DVQLVIVGDGPTR

-318 KGGAD
+318 KNGED
-323 LARMY
+323 LSRMY
-328 ASLDIFIHTGQH
+328 ASLDIFIHTGQD

-355 PVIAPNSGG
+355 PIIAPNSGG

-387 RVVKLIQQSDTS
+387 RVVKLIQEGDVANWR
-399 ELRQVTRESVVNRT
+399 EATRESVVNRT
-413 WQSINQELISHYLQL
+413 WKSINQELISHYLDL
-428 IAIKKSRRK
+428 IAAKSTKRA

>member
-1 MFNADGNLH
+1 VND
-10 KAMLLASIIAAN
+10 IA
-22 SKWLS
+22 
-27 FPLLTVFAQ
+27 
-36 GSPTLHLDFRVLEPR
+36 
-51 NETFSHVNEITQLH
+51 QLH

-89 ILDFFK
+89 ILDFFEK
-95 CNGHEALIIAPDSA
+95 NGHEALIIAPESN
-109 GGPSE
+109 GGPTE
-114 YAGFEIMRVPALNVK
+114 YAGFEILRVPALNVK
-129 GLIPIALPQQFAKAR
+129 GLIPIGLPQQFAKAR
-144 VLDFNPDVIHLA
+144 VLNFNPDIIHLA
-156 SPALLGNY
+156 SPAILGNF
-164 VARFARKNEIPTL
+164 VARFAKKNEIPTL

-189 HYGFQIANST
+189 HYGFQIANTT

-204 GRVHS
+204 GKVHS

-222 NYLNELGVPGVEL
+222 NYLNQLGVQDVEL
-235 WRRGVDAERFRPE
+235 WRRGVDSVRFSPIK
-248 NRDQELRNS
+248 RDEELRKE

-268 GYVGR
+268 GYIGR

-278 RLEDLISLDEQD
+278 RLEDLISLDDQD
-290 DVQLVIVGDGPVR
+290 DVQFVIVGDGPTR

-318 KGGAD
+318 KSGED

-328 ASLDIFIHTGQH
+328 ASLDIFIHTGQD

-387 RVVKLIQQSDTS
+387 RVVRLIQQSDTT
-399 ELRQVTRESVVNRT
+399 ELRQVTRQSVVNRT
-413 WQSINQELISHYLQL
+413 WQSINQELISHYLEL
-428 IAIKKSRRK
+428 ISMKKITPA

>member
-1 MFNADGNLH
+1 MND
-10 KAMLLASIIAAN
+10 I
-22 SKWLS
+22 
-27 FPLLTVFAQ
+27 V
-36 GSPTLHLDFRVLEPR
+36 
-51 NETFSHVNEITQLH
+51 QLH

-89 ILDFFK
+89 ILDFFQK
-95 CNGHEALIIAPDSA
+95 NGHDAIVIAPESN

-114 YAGFEIMRVPALNVK
+114 YAGFEIIRVPAINVK
-129 GLIPIALPQQFAKAR
+129 GLIPIALPQQNAKASL
-144 VLDFNPDVIHLA
+144 VNFNPDIIHLA

-164 VARFARKNEIPTL
+164 VARFARKLEIPTL

-189 HYGFQIANST
+189 HYGFQLANAT

-209 NSDRTLAPSTSAC
+209 NSDRTLAPSSSAC
-222 NYLNELGVPGVEL
+222 TYLNELGVPGVEL
-235 WRRGVDAERFRPE
+235 WRRGVDSERFSPE
-248 NRDQELRNS
+248 NRDEVLRKS
-257 LLGNRPDRTLI
+257 LLGDRPDRTLI
-268 GYVGR
+268 GYIGR

-290 DVQLVIVGDGPVR
+290 DVQLVIVGDGPIR
-303 ARLERKLPNAIFTGF
+303 ERLERKLPNAIFTGF
-318 KGGAD
+318 QNGQD

-364 PIDLVENGK
+364 PIDLVEDGK

-387 RVVKLIQQSDTS
+387 RVVKLIQQSDVA
-399 ELRQVTRESVVNRT
+399 EMRKVTRESVVNRT
-413 WQSINQELISHYLQL
+413 WQSINQELINHYQEL
-428 IAIKKSRRK
+428 ISNKKNLRS

>member
-1 MFNADGNLH
+1 M
-10 KAMLLASIIAAN
+10 
-22 SKWLS
+22 
-27 FPLLTVFAQ
+27 
-36 GSPTLHLDFRVLEPR
+36 
-51 NETFSHVNEITQLH
+51 NEITQLH

-95 CNGHEALIIAPDSA
+95 LNGHQAIVIAPEST
-109 GGPSE
+109 GGPTE
-114 YAGFEIMRVPALNVK
+114 YAGFEILRVPALNVK
-129 GLIPIALPQQFAKAR
+129 GLIPIGIPQQFAKAR
-144 VLDFNPDVIHLA
+144 VLDFKPDVIHLA
-156 SPALLGNY
+156 SPAILGNY
-164 VARFARKNEIPTL
+164 VARFAKKNEIPTL

-189 HYGFQIANST
+189 HYGFQLANAT

-222 NYLNELGVPGVEL
+222 DYLNDLGVPGVEL
-235 WRRGVDAERFRPE
+235 WRRGVDSERFRPE
-248 NRDQELRNS
+248 NRDQDLRDS
-257 LLGNRPDRTLI
+257 LLGDRPDRTLI
-268 GYVGR
+268 GYIGR

-278 RLEDLISLDEQD
+278 RIEDLISLDEQD
-290 DVQLVIVGDGPVR
+290 DVQLVIVGDGPIR

-318 KGGAD
+318 KNGED

-387 RVVKLIQQSDTS
+387 RVVKLIQEGNAENWRKSARD
-399 ELRQVTRESVVNRT
+399 SVVNRT
-413 WQSINQELISHYLQL
+413 WQSINQELISHYQQL
-428 IAIKKSRRK
+428 ISNRK
-437 ELVA
+437 RTRSELVA